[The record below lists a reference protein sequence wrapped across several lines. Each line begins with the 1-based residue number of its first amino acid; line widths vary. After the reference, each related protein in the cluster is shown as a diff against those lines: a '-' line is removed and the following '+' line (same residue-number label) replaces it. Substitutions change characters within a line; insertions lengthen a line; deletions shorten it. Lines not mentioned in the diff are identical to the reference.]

1 MINEA
6 NRLAL
11 ESIQSVRTVAS
22 FTLED
27 RIVETYSKTL
37 DAPLRAGLRVF
48 CDIICNQLVLAS

>member
-1 MINEA
+1 MIDEA

-27 RIVETYSKTL
+27 RIVASYSTTL
-37 DAPLRAGLRVF
+37 EAPLHAGLKVF
-48 CDIICNQLVLAS
+48 LQLLL